1 MDERITIGYLT
12 RTKGVRGWVV
22 TEPLTDDPQRFEAVE
37 DVVVEIDRR
46 EPIELKIEDWRLEG
60 NIVLLKFA
68 GIDTPEEARERVLKG
83 YVTIPKDQLAP
94 LPEGQHYVFDL
105 IGCQVV
111 DADDVDLGAV
121 TQVLPMPSAD
131 VIVVRRPRGGEAMV
145 PMVGDFVE
153 SVDTQARQ
161 IRVRGVEELFED

>member
-46 EPIELKIEDWRLEG
+46 EPIELKIEDWRPEG
-60 NIVLLKFA
+60 TIVLLKFA

-94 LPEGQHYVFDL
+94 LPKGQHYVFDL

>member
-22 TEPLTDDPQRFEAVE
+22 TEPLTDDPHRFEAVE

-60 NIVLLKFA
+60 TIVLLKFA

>member
-37 DVVVEIDRR
+37 DVIVEIDRR

-60 NIVLLKFA
+60 TIVLLKFA

>member
-1 MDERITIGYLT
+1 
-12 RTKGVRGWVV
+12 
-22 TEPLTDDPQRFEAVE
+22 
-37 DVVVEIDRR
+37 
-46 EPIELKIEDWRLEG
+46 
-60 NIVLLKFA
+60 
-68 GIDTPEEARERVLKG
+68 VLKG

>member
-60 NIVLLKFA
+60 TIVLLKFA

-111 DADDVDLGAV
+111 EADDVDLGAV

-153 SVDTQARQ
+153 SVETQARQ

>member
-22 TEPLTDDPQRFEAVE
+22 TEPLTDDPQRFKAVE
-37 DVVVEIDRR
+37 EVVVEIDRR

-60 NIVLLKFA
+60 TIVLLKFA

>member
-1 MDERITIGYLT
+1 MLVDCVKADVDAVEKT
-12 RTKGVRGWVV
+12 
-22 TEPLTDDPQRFEAVE
+22 QEAVE

-60 NIVLLKFA
+60 TIVLLKFA

>member
-60 NIVLLKFA
+60 TIVLLKFA

>member
-22 TEPLTDDPQRFEAVE
+22 TEPLTDDPQRFKAVE

-60 NIVLLKFA
+60 TIVLLKFA